1 MCGIA
6 GIYNTSKSNEELEH
20 LAKKFVNLLHHRGP
34 DGNGFKILHHT
45 NEKKTLLTH
54 TRLSIIDLSDL
65 AKQPMSKYNEKISI
79 SYNGEIYNYKEL
91 RSELIRDG
99 EKFTSD
105 SDTEVVIAAYKKW
118 GINCFEKF
126 IGMWALA
133 IFDRENNSVLLSRDR
148 LGIKPLYYAKDKSS
162 IIFGSEAKII
172 LGYSSIF
179 CEANEDSISDYLS
192 YRYPLG
198 KKTFFKNINCI
209 EQELLKFLQKIMKL
223 QKRIG
228 ILIKTKN
235 MILIVLK

>member
-1 MCGIA
+1 MIRWRK
-6 GIYNTSKSNEELEH
+6 IYL
-20 LAKKFVNLLHHRGP
+20 
-34 DGNGFKILHHT
+34 
-45 NEKKTLLTH
+45 
-54 TRLSIIDLSDL
+54 
-65 AKQPMSKYNEKISI
+65 
-79 SYNGEIYNYKEL
+79 
-91 RSELIRDG
+91 
-99 EKFTSD
+99 D

-133 IFDRENNSVLLSRDR
+133 IFDRENNSVILSRDR

-198 KKTFFKNINCI
+198 KKTFLKNINCI
-209 EQELLKFLQKIMKL
+209 EPGTIKIFTENEVTKTYWDLNKNKKHDIDSLKIDEVINVQI
-223 QKRIG
+223 
-228 ILIKTKN
+228 
-235 MILIVLK
+235 